1 MKQKLGLVLS
11 LALCSYYSYSSA
23 EPYTYGISDNAAR
36 NALKWSM
43 GSVLPQIPGL
53 DISGLVYK
61 YTTIKN
67 PEDDMKVHVGNHNEN
82 GDGYTFRETDDWS
95 GVPGN
100 TILKSFSL
108 PHIPIEKW
116 GDGFI
121 SIEGKGSVTDATVI
135 YSFRIDE
142 CFDPQLNPSCPDYVK
157 PRPNIPEV
165 DIYNALDDES
175 VLDSLAADDFE
186 YDEESEANDEDDE
199 EDEPTR
205 IELGLMAS
213 SNALTLFKKYNQSK
227 LINMIN
233 MQTNMQTYYNSN
245 INGGI
250 YSDKYKLSENQMPDN
265 TRALR
270 NNLAQQLKHEQMIDM
285 QYNK

>member
-1 MKQKLGLVLS
+1 
-11 LALCSYYSYSSA
+11 
-23 EPYTYGISDNAAR
+23 
-36 NALKWSM
+36 M